1 MIEFK
6 IAITALILCWV
17 FQVFYLSSFAGDKP
31 RDHKEAVQVM
41 LGSVKL
47 RPPSKWRYIWA
58 SMFAWSLLVAIVS
71 ALVGVWRYI

>member
-17 FQVFYLSSFAGDKP
+17 FQVFYNSAFAGEKP
-31 RDHKEAVQVM
+31 RDHKEAVQEM
-41 LGSVKL
+41 LGSIKL

-58 SMFAWSLLVAIVS
+58 SMFACSLLVAIV
-71 ALVGVWRYI
+71 ATLVGVWSYF